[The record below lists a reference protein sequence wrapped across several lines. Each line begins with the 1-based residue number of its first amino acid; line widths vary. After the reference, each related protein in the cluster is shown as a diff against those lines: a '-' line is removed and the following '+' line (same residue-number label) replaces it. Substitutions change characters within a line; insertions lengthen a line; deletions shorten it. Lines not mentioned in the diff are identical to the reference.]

1 MTLLFFIILTA
12 AWLLIFFP
20 KLLGARRRSPLPAA
34 EMFKKRLE
42 LLAPH
47 PAPRGGRAIYLPQD
61 PEQARRDALRR
72 AVARKRKVFAV
83 LLGVTVASGTLALLW
98 PVLWRV
104 HLAGA
109 GLLFAYV
116 AILVGSRRRRDQAL
130 AKVERLPSYEPIARR
145 AGSRRASGGAR

>member
-12 AWLLIFFP
+12 AWVLIFFP
-20 KLLGARRRSPLPAA
+20 KLLGARRSSPLPAA
-34 EMFKKRLE
+34 EIFKKRLE

-83 LLGVTVASGTLALLW
+83 LLAATVASGALALLW

-104 HLAGA
+104 HLGAA
-109 GLLFAYV
+109 GLLFAYI
-116 AILVGSRRRRDQAL
+116 AILVGSRRRRAEAL
-130 AKVERLPSYEPIARR
+130 AKVARLPSLERIDRR
-145 AGSRRASGGAR
+145 AGSQRASGGAR